1 MGTMD
6 TILVVDDDRGAL
18 LLIESILSTERH
30 RLLTASSAGE
40 ARAILEQEPSRLLAI
55 LLDWDLPDASGIDL
69 LEEVKDHPSLA
80 DTPVIME
87 TAMDS
92 PEQIR
97 SGIDA
102 GAFYYLT
109 KPFDRTVLLSIV
121 RAAVTDHRSRRSLSE
136 RLRDAENPFASL
148 KEGTFRI
155 RTIVEAERLALW
167 IANSWPDPTRAMQ
180 VSELIVNAVEH
191 GNLGITYEEKGQLL
205 DKGTWDQE
213 IERRLAL
220 PENKEKHATVTITRH
235 VDRLEVLVRDEGK
248 GFDYEKFLT
257 FDENRVFHN
266 HGRGIAMASCCLD
279 IKYRG
284 NGNTV
289 LVTITTDQEID
300 KSPKGDRPL

>member
-1 MGTMD
+1 MD

-18 LLIESILSTERH
+18 LLIETILSTERH
-30 RLLTASSAGE
+30 RLVTATNAEE
-40 ARAILEQEPSRLLAI
+40 ARQVLSKEPERLLAV
-55 LLDWDLPDASGIDL
+55 LLDWDLPDTSGIEL
-69 LEEVKDHPSLA
+69 LEEMKDQPALA

-97 SGIDA
+97 AGIDA

-109 KPFDRTVLLSIV
+109 KPFDRSVLLSIV
-121 RAAVTDHRSRRSLSE
+121 RAAVTDHRARRSLAE
-136 RLRDAENPFASL
+136 RLRDSENPFATL
-148 KEGTFRI
+148 MEGTFQI
-155 RTIVEAERLALW
+155 RTINEAERLALW
-167 IANSWPDPTRAMQ
+167 IANSWSDPTRAMQ
-180 VSELIVNAVEH
+180 VSELMINAVEH
-191 GNLGITYEEKGQLL
+191 GNLGITYEDKGRLL
-205 DKGTWDQE
+205 DEGSWDQE

-220 PENKEKHATVTITRH
+220 PENQHKLVTVHFTRH
-235 VDRLEVLVRDEGK
+235 SDRLEVLVHDEGK

-279 IKYRG
+279 INYRG

-289 LVTITTDQEID
+289 LVTITADAPPGKSEQENR
-300 KSPKGDRPL
+300 GE

>member
-1 MGTMD
+1 MTAMD

-18 LLIESILSTERH
+18 LLIETILSTERH
-30 RLLTASSAGE
+30 RLLTATTAE
-40 ARAILEQEPSRLLAI
+40 AARAILAQEPDRLLAI
-55 LLDWDLPDASGIDL
+55 LLDWDLPDTSGIEL
-69 LEEVKDHPSLA
+69 LEEIKDQPALT

-92 PEQIR
+92 PAQIR
-97 SGIDA
+97 AGIDA

-109 KPFDRTVLLSIV
+109 KPFDRSVLLSII
-121 RAAVTDHRSRRSLSE
+121 RAAVSDHRTRRSLAE
-136 RLRDAENPFASL
+136 RLRDAENPFSFL

-155 RTIVEAERLALW
+155 HTIAEAERLALW

-180 VSELIVNAVEH
+180 VSELMINGVEH
-191 GNLGITYEEKGQLL
+191 GNLGITYEDKGRLL
-205 DKGTWDQE
+205 DEGTWDKE

-220 PENKEKHATVTITRH
+220 PENQQKFVSVSITRH
-235 VDRLEVLVRDEGK
+235 PDRLEVLIRDEGK
-248 GFDYEKFLT
+248 GFDFEKFLT

-266 HGRGIAMASCCLD
+266 HGRGIAMARCCLD

-289 LVTITTDQEID
+289 LATVTAEAPQRGPEA
-300 KSPKGDRPL
+300 GNRGQ

>member
-1 MGTMD
+1 MD
-6 TILVVDDDRGAL
+6 TILIVDDDRGAL
-18 LLIESILSTERH
+18 LLIETILSSERH
-30 RLLTASSAGE
+30 RLLTASNAAE
-40 ARAILEQEPSRLLAI
+40 ARAVLAREPDRLLAI

-69 LEEVKDHPSLA
+69 LEEIKDQPPLA

-87 TAMDS
+87 TAMDR

-97 SGIDA
+97 AGIDA

-109 KPFDRTVLLSIV
+109 KPFDRAVLLSIV
-121 RAAVTDHRSRRSLSE
+121 RAAVTDHRTRRSLSE

-148 KEGTFRI
+148 KEGTFRV

-167 IANSWPDPTRAMQ
+167 IANSWSDPTRAMQ
-180 VSELIVNAVEH
+180 VSELIINAVEH

-205 DKGTWDQE
+205 DEGTWDQE
-213 IERRLAL
+213 IARRLAL
-220 PENKEKHATVTITRH
+220 PENKGKYATVTVTRH
-235 VDRLEVLVRDEGK
+235 ADRLEVLVRDEGK
-248 GFDYEKFLT
+248 GFDYEKFLR

-279 IKYRG
+279 IQYRG

-289 LVTITTDQEID
+289 LVTVTAEQPDQQGD
-300 KSPKGDRPL
+300 HGDRPQ